1 MSQTKNSIPE
11 RLQEIIEE
19 FEYSEGREKVELL
32 LYYSERMP
40 DLPEHFR
47 EKRGDMELVEEC
59 MTPVHV
65 AAEVK
70 DHHMTFFFDVPAE
83 SPTVRGFAALIAEGL
98 ESATPQEVL
107 EVPNDF
113 FLAMGL
119 EKVLTM
125 QRMNGIAA
133 ILAHMKRLAAQVLEG

>member
-1 MSQTKNSIPE
+1 MSQATNSIPV

-32 LYYSERMP
+32 LYYAERMP
-40 DLPEHFR
+40 DLPDTYR
-47 EKRGDMELVEEC
+47 EKREDMDLVEEC

-70 DHHMTFFFDVPAE
+70 DQRMSFYFDVPAE

-98 ESATPQEVL
+98 EGVTPQEVL

-133 ILAHMKRLAAQVLEG
+133 ILAHMKRLAARALEA